1 MTRHRWLLAAAAACY
16 FGAGLLCPPSGA
28 VMREFAAWFVRP
40 ATLPFAWSAL
50 GEAQQNGNAVELFA
64 RARQILHLLPTW
76 TDGYSVFAC
85 NFALDEALATTDTLR
100 VQRAHQRLQVALAWL
115 EDARASAGRREGEL
129 LQTMAFLPELAV
141 RQEPGL
147 AALLPP
153 GGAAALAD
161 RYLDAAEVLTPNAAV
176 REQRTFLGPLLA
188 AGFLASGDRQRAL
201 LVLGKAIDRS
211 ADVRDQSLAAEWRQR
226 LLEVCRYL
234 RGEAS
239 VDLEAV
245 HADPRMAPLLPYLR

>member
-1 MTRHRWLLAAAAACY
+1 MTRHRLLAAAAAACY
-16 FGAGLLCPPSGA
+16 LAAGLLCPPNGS
-28 VMREFAAWFVRP
+28 VLREFAAWFVRP

-50 GEAQQNGNAVELFA
+50 AEARQNGNAVELFA

-85 NFALDEALATTDTLR
+85 NFALDEVLATTDTLR

-115 EDARASAGRREGEL
+115 EDARASAGRRESEL

-141 RQEPGL
+141 HQEPGL
-147 AALLPP
+147 EKLLPP

-161 RYLDAAEVLTPNAAV
+161 RYLAAAEVLTPNAAV
-176 REQRTFLGPLLA
+176 REQRTFRGPLLA

-201 LVLGKAIDRS
+201 LVLDTAIARS
-211 ADVRDQSLAAEWRQR
+211 ADVRDQALAAEWRQR
-226 LLEVCRYL
+226 LLEVCRHL

-239 VDLEAV
+239 ADLAAV
-245 HADPRMAPLLPYLR
+245 RADPRMAPLLPYLR